1 MQSALEQTA
10 VGGYEIT
17 LPALHEAQ
25 KVVASSN
32 SRFIV
37 LSAGRR
43 WGKTKLGVWL
53 CLKYAWQGKR
63 AWWIAPSY
71 SMTNEAWADLRSI
84 GIEYGVQ
91 VKEAERTI
99 ITATGGS
106 VQVRSADDPMK
117 LRGAGLDFVVLDE
130 CAFMKP
136 QTWSEVI
143 RPALTEKKGSALFIS
158 TPKGYNW
165 FEKIYSEANQLE
177 NWERFT
183 YPTISNPII
192 DPEELEH
199 AKKEIGSFLFSQEYE
214 AQFIEATGGLFK
226 ADWFKFY
233 SVEQFGKKIKYRL
246 SKDRTVKLK
255 DCRRVATVDLATS
268 TKQTADF
275 TVVTSVAIT
284 PNNEM
289 IVLDVDQQRLEA
301 PDIIPLLERKV
312 EQYDLQYIGV
322 EKAGYQLAFI
332 QMAKRQGLNIRE
344 LRADRDKVSRA
355 YPLVAKM
362 ESGDI
367 YFPKNAMWLGN
378 VQTEL
383 LRFPEAEHDDIVDS
397 LAYAV
402 LEMKRRKTLKAW

>member
-199 AKKEIGSFLFSQEYE
+199 AKKEIGSFLYSQEYE

>member
-25 KVVASSN
+25 KVEASSD

-71 SMTNEAWADLRSI
+71 SMTNEAWVDLRQI
-84 GIEYGVQ
+84 GKEYGIV

-99 ITATGGS
+99 ITPTGGS

>member
-199 AKKEIGSFLFSQEYE
+199 AKKEIGSFLYSQEYE

-268 TKQTADF
+268 TKQTADY
-275 TVVTSVAIT
+275 TVITSVAIT

-289 IVLDVDQQRLEA
+289 IVLDIDQQRLEA

>member
-25 KVVASSN
+25 KVVASSD

-192 DPEELEH
+192 DSEELEF
-199 AKKEIGSFLFSQEYE
+199 AKKEIGSFLYSQEYE

-233 SVEQFGKKIKYRL
+233 SVEQFGKKVKYRL

-268 TKQTADF
+268 TKQTADY
-275 TVVTSVAIT
+275 TVITSVAIT
-284 PNNEM
+284 PNNEL
-289 IVLDVDQQRLEA
+289 IILDIDQQRLEA
-301 PDIIPLLERKV
+301 PDIIPLLEQKV
-312 EQYDLQYIGV
+312 EQYDLQYIGI

-344 LRADRDKVSRA
+344 LKADRDKVSRA

-367 YFPKNAMWLGN
+367 YFPKNAMWISN
-378 VQTEL
+378 VQSEL

-402 LEMKRRKTLKAW
+402 LETKRRKTLKAW

>member
-25 KVVASSN
+25 KVVASSEA
-32 SRFIV
+32 RFKV

-71 SMTNEAWADLRSI
+71 SMTNEAWVDLRQI
-84 GIEYGVQ
+84 GKEYGIV

-99 ITATGGS
+99 ITPTGGS

-233 SVEQFGKKIKYRL
+233 SVEQVGKKIKYRL

>member
-25 KVVASSN
+25 KVVASSEA
-32 SRFIV
+32 RFKV

-71 SMTNEAWADLRSI
+71 SMTNEAWVDLRQI
-84 GIEYGVQ
+84 GKEYGIV

-99 ITATGGS
+99 ITPTGGS

-192 DPEELEH
+192 DPEELEY
-199 AKKEIGSFLFSQEYE
+199 AKKEIGSFLYSQEYE

-233 SVEQFGKKIKYRL
+233 TVEQFGKKVKYRL

-268 TKQTADF
+268 TKQTADY
-275 TVVTSVAIT
+275 TVITSVAIT
-284 PNNEM
+284 PNNEL
-289 IVLDVDQQRLEA
+289 IILDIDQQRLEA
-301 PDIIPLLERKV
+301 PDIIPLLEQKV
-312 EQYDLQYIGV
+312 EQYDLQYIGI

-344 LRADRDKVSRA
+344 LKADRDKVSRA

-367 YFPKNAMWLGN
+367 YFPKNAMWISN
-378 VQTEL
+378 VQSEL

-402 LEMKRRKTLKAW
+402 LETKRRKTLKAW

>member
-25 KVVASSN
+25 KVVARSEA
-32 SRFIV
+32 RFKV

-71 SMTNEAWADLRSI
+71 SMTNEAWVDLRQI
-84 GIEYGVQ
+84 GKEYGII

-99 ITATGGS
+99 ITPTGGS

-246 SKDRTVKLK
+246 SKDRTIKLK
-255 DCRRVATVDLATS
+255 DCKRVATVDLATS
-268 TKQTADF
+268 TKQTADY
-275 TVVTSVAIT
+275 TVITSVAIT
-284 PNNEM
+284 PNNEL
-289 IVLDVDQQRLEA
+289 IVLDIDQQRLEA

-312 EQYDLQYIGV
+312 DQFDLQYIGI

-344 LRADRDKVSRA
+344 LKADRDKVSRA

-402 LEMKRRKTLKAW
+402 LETKRRKTLKAW

>member
-1 MQSALEQTA
+1 MLFFLLACNGAFGQDEFCDEDICVVEFNAGWNKANGVDYLNKLTDCGIKQISIDEGTW
-10 VGGYEIT
+10 
-17 LPALHEAQ
+17 Q
-25 KVVASSN
+25 K
-32 SRFIV
+32 
-37 LSAGRR
+37 
-43 WGKTKLGVWL
+43 
-53 CLKYAWQGKR
+53 
-63 AWWIAPSY
+63 
-71 SMTNEAWADLRSI
+71 
-84 GIEYGVQ
+84 EYGIV

-99 ITATGGS
+99 ITPTGGS

-165 FEKIYSEANQLE
+165 FEKLYSEANQLE

-192 DPEELEH
+192 DPEELEY
-199 AKKEIGSFLFSQEYE
+199 AKKEIGSFLYSQEYE

-233 SVEQFGKKIKYRL
+233 SVEQFGKKVKYRL

-268 TKQTADF
+268 TKQTADY
-275 TVVTSVAIT
+275 TVITSVAIT
-284 PNNEM
+284 PNNEL
-289 IVLDVDQQRLEA
+289 IILDIDQQRLEA
-301 PDIIPLLERKV
+301 PDIIPLLEQKV
-312 EQYDLQYIGV
+312 EQYDLQYIGI

-344 LRADRDKVSRA
+344 LKADRDKVSRA

-367 YFPKNAMWLGN
+367 YFPKNAMWISN
-378 VQTEL
+378 VQSEL

-402 LEMKRRKTLKAW
+402 LETKRRKTLKAG